1 MKKLIMFACLAL
13 LACGPSEGDAKQ
25 SLEQDGYTDV
35 KITGK
40 TGNDFQ
46 FSAKDK
52 KGASCTGTISIQ
64 KSMGSTSTQKTASCT
79 GGT

>member
-1 MKKLIMFACLAL
+1 MKIIRLAL
-13 LACGPSEGDAKQ
+13 LVVVLVGCGASEGDAKQ

-40 TGNDFQ
+40 SGDAFQ

-52 KGASCTGTISIQ
+52 KGASCTGTVTI
-64 KSMGSTSTQKTASCT
+64 KKGFGSTSSEKVASCT
-79 GGT
+79 SS